1 MSFLNPVRRFL
12 FIFGCLM
19 LSGYVLAAPRHNVE
33 LGGHVPRAQMRD
45 AGLLGPMDDAD
56 TLDLMFG
63 LPLRKQAELE
73 VLIHDLHDPSSPRF
87 GQFLSPSQFTEAYGP
102 SKEDVNAVVEHLRKA
117 GFKVVNTSSNRVLI
131 RAKANVS
138 TVQKALNIRMNRYK
152 GRNRPF
158 FSAAEEPSLPQEV
171 ANRLVHIAGLQ
182 NAQVRKPLLR
192 RVAPRTSLE
201 PFLAGTGPRGGLA
214 PQDIA
219 TAYSLPGG
227 STNGQGQTLAL
238 FQMDGFRV
246 SDIQAYTSYFNLRP
260 VPLETILVDGFDG
273 SAGDGAVEV
282 CMDIEL
288 MNAIAPGASR
298 ILVYEGPNTDRGV
311 LDVYSRIASDNRASS
326 VSSSW
331 GLSEYDTGPSFAR
344 LESQFFMQMAAQGQS
359 FYAASGDS
367 GAYDAQSPNG
377 TPVLSVDDPAGQ
389 PYVTGVGGTRLNLGS
404 GQNYGSEIVWNS
416 NGGSTGGGVSSIWTI
431 PSWQTSVATAASR
444 QMRNVPDVALDADPN
459 TGFAVYTDGQWHVIG
474 GTSAAAPLWAG
485 FTALVNQMRAQNG
498 LQALGFANPTI
509 YNMGNAASY
518 GTNFH
523 DITIGNNNYYPAG
536 IGYDNTTGWGS
547 FQGNNLINALSRG
560 AQTVTFNGLPATVAW
575 EATVDLSG
583 SATASSGLPVSYS
596 AGPSEICSVSASVL
610 SAQYPGSCVVQALQS
625 GNSQFA
631 PATANSTILVVQPT
645 YPGVN
650 RNLKVTVP
658 TVGGTVTSNPAGI
671 ACGDGGSYCL
681 QGFTRNTFVT
691 LTATPGT
698 ENRFLGWSGTC
709 HGKALTCRFKMTSN
723 RVVTA
728 RFK

>member
-1 MSFLNPVRRFL
+1 MSLNPLRRLFSLVVFL
-12 FIFGCLM
+12 MMCGQV
-19 LSGYVLAAPRHNVE
+19 LSAPRHNVE
-33 LGGHVPRAQMRD
+33 LSGHVPRAQMRD
-45 AGLLGPMDDAD
+45 AGLLGPMDDAES
-56 TLDLMFG
+56 LDLMFG
-63 LPLRKQAELE
+63 LPLRNQAELE
-73 VLIHDLHDPSSPRF
+73 RLIQDLHDPSSPRF
-87 GQFLSPSQFTEAYGP
+87 GQFLTPSQFTETYGP
-102 SKEDVNAVVEHLRKA
+102 SKEDVNAVVEHLRNS
-117 GFKVVNTSSNRVLI
+117 GFKVVSTSSNRVLI

-138 TVQKALNIRMNRYK
+138 TVQKALNIRMNRYQ

-158 FSAAEEPSLPQEV
+158 FSAAGEPSLPQTV
-171 ANRLVHIAGLQ
+171 ASRVVHIAGLQ
-182 NAQVRKPLLR
+182 NARVRKPLLR
-192 RVAPRTSLE
+192 TVSPRTSLE
-201 PFLAGTGPRGGLA
+201 PLVGGTGPRGGLS
-214 PQDIA
+214 PQDIT

-227 STNGQGQTLAL
+227 SANGQGQTLAL
-238 FQMDGFRV
+238 FQLDGFRA

-273 SAGDGAVEV
+273 SAGEGAVEV

-311 LDVYSRIASDNRASS
+311 LDVYSRIASENRAST

-367 GAYDAQSPNG
+367 GAYDAQSPSG

-404 GQNYGSEIVWNS
+404 GQSYGSEIVWNS
-416 NGGSTGGGVSSIWTI
+416 NGGSTGGGVSSLWTI
-431 PSWQTSVATAASR
+431 PIWQVSVATAASR

-459 TGFAVYTDGQWHVIG
+459 SGFAIFTDGQWHVIG

-509 YNMGNAASY
+509 YSMGNAASY
-518 GTNFH
+518 GANFH
-523 DITIGNNNYYPAG
+523 DITVGNNNYYSAG

-547 FQGNNLINALSRG
+547 FQGSNLLNALSRG
-560 AQTVTFNGLPATVAW
+560 AQTVTFIGLPATVAW
-575 EATVDLSG
+575 GATLDLSG
-583 SATASSGLPVSYS
+583 TATASSGLPVSYS
-596 AGPSEICSVSASVL
+596 AAPHEICSVSASVL
-610 SAQYPGSCVVQALQS
+610 SAQYPGSCVVQAYQS

-631 PATANSTILVVQPT
+631 PSTTTSTIQVVQPT

-658 TVGGTVTSNPAGI
+658 TVGGTVTSDPVGI

-681 QGFTRNTFVT
+681 QGFTRNSFVT
-691 LTATPGT
+691 LTATPGA

-709 HGKALTCRFKMTSN
+709 RGKALTCRFKMTSN

-728 RFK
+728 RFR